1 MVLFYFNSA
10 LLVTEDAK
18 KKTRN
23 LIRFIY
29 VTYNSIF
36 QIGWLYKLVEPTEL
50 SQDLAP
56 FDR

>member
-36 QIGWLYKLVEPTEL
+36 QIGWLYKLVELTEL